1 MLMTILKYFYAI
13 NATLLAISIIYGKM
27 FVFRKKDAM
36 FVSNYCAGIAAFMGI
51 YILLS
56 LLYAGLLSGALH
68 KGIMLLFAFS
78 PFILGL
84 SAKYH
89 TEKYFTA
96 VQILLIALSITYI
109 L

>member
-13 NATLLAISIIYGKM
+13 NATLLAVSIIYGKM

-36 FVSNYCAGIAAFMGI
+36 FVSNYCAGIAVFMGI
-51 YILLS
+51 YVLLS
-56 LLYAGLLSGALH
+56 LLYVGLLSGTIH
-68 KGIMLLFAFS
+68 KTIMLLFAFS

-84 SAKYH
+84 SAKYQ
-89 TEKYFTA
+89 TEKYFTS
-96 VQILLIALSITYI
+96 VQIILLALSIVFI

>member
-1 MLMTILKYFYAI
+1 MTILKYFYAI
-13 NATLLAISIIYGKM
+13 NATLLAVSIIYGKM

-51 YILLS
+51 YIILS
-56 LLYAGLLSGALH
+56 LLYAGILSGISR

-84 SAKYH
+84 SAKYP

-96 VQILLIALSITYI
+96 IQILLIALSIAYI

>member
-13 NATLLAISIIYGKM
+13 NATLLAVSIIYGKM

-36 FVSNYCAGIAAFMGI
+36 FVSNYCAGIAVFMGI
-51 YILLS
+51 YVILS
-56 LLYAGLLSGALH
+56 LLYAGILSGILC

-84 SAKYH
+84 SAKYP

-96 VQILLIALSITYI
+96 IQILLIALSIAYI